1 MNVGVLIFLA
11 DTIARV
17 LVFLAL
23 IVVLDLKYGFTDIPN
38 FGITG
43 FFALGA
49 YTTAVLTAT
58 DPQFGTG
65 LGLPWWTG
73 WIASVLV
80 VAAVGALISLATLR
94 VDELYL
100 GLVTFAFAE
109 IVLVFVRNLDP
120 ITGGSLGLIGLDR
133 ILPEASTVSR
143 SAFLLGA
150 SVVLVGLFAAG
161 WYRIATA
168 PLGRALQAI
177 RVDELV
183 ARTSGKNAFRFK
195 VKVFTLGS
203 AAIGLVG
210 GFWATYNG
218 GVVPNMFELQVLLL
232 LWIGMILGGNR
243 RLAGL
248 AVGATV
254 IFSLR
259 IGTRFVSVPFLS
271 PTQFASLR
279 GVLIGLILIGIIT
292 YRPQGILGRAEE
304 VL

>member
-1 MNVGVLIFLA
+1 MSAGTLIFLL
-11 DTIARV
+11 DTAARI

-23 IVVLDLKYGFTDIPN
+23 VVVLDLKYGFTDIPN

-49 YTTAVLTAT
+49 YTTAILTAT
-58 DPQFGTG
+58 DPQYGMG

-80 VAAVGALISLATLR
+80 VAVAGALISLATLR

-109 IVLVFVRNLDP
+109 ITLVFIRNLDP

-133 ILPEASTVSR
+133 ILRSATPLVR
-143 SAFLLGA
+143 SAFLLGIA
-150 SVVLVGLFAAG
+150 VAVVALFAAG

-168 PLGRALQAI
+168 PLGRVLQAI

-183 ARTSGKNAFRFK
+183 ARTSGKHTFLFK
-195 VKVFTLGS
+195 IKIFTLGS
-203 AAIGLVG
+203 AAVGLVG

-218 GVVPNMFELQVLLL
+218 GIVPNMFELQVLLL
-232 LWIGMILGGNR
+232 IWIGMILGGNR

-248 AVGATV
+248 VVGTTV

-259 IGTRFVSVPFLS
+259 VGTRFVSAPLITG
-271 PTQFASLR
+271 TQFASLR
-279 GVLIGLILIGIIT
+279 GVVIGLILIGIIV
-292 YRPQGILGRAEE
+292 YRPQGILGRGEE

>member
-1 MNVGVLIFLA
+1 MSAGTVIFLS
-11 DTIARV
+11 DTVVRV

-23 IVVLDLKYGFTDIPN
+23 IIVLDLKYGFTDIPN

-58 DPQFGTG
+58 NPQYGIG
-65 LGLPWWTG
+65 LGLSWWAG
-73 WIASVLV
+73 WLASILV
-80 VAAVGALISLATLR
+80 VAVIGGLISLASLR

-109 IVLVFVRNLDP
+109 ITLVLIRNIQP
-120 ITGGSLGLIGLDR
+120 VTGGSLGLIGIDPLLTDVT
-133 ILPEASTVSR
+133 PFVR
-143 SAFLLGA
+143 SVFFLGA
-150 SVVLVGLFAAG
+150 TLLLVVLFAAG

-168 PLGRALQAI
+168 PLGRVLQAI

-183 ARTSGKNAFRFK
+183 AQMSGKHTFRFK
-195 VKVFTLGS
+195 IKIFTLGS

-218 GVVPNMFELQVLLL
+218 GIVPNMFEIQVLLL
-232 LWIGMILGGNR
+232 IWIGMILGGNR
-243 RLAGL
+243 RLSGL
-248 AVGATV
+248 FVGAVV

-259 IGTRFVSVPFLS
+259 IGTRFVSPPFLS
-271 PTQFASLR
+271 ETQFASIR
-279 GVLIGLILIGIIT
+279 GVIIGLILIGIIV
-292 YRPQGILGRAEE
+292 YRPEGILGNEKE
-304 VL
+304 IL

>member
-1 MNVGVLIFLA
+1 MSLGTVIFLS
-11 DTIARV
+11 DTVARV

-23 IVVLDLKYGFTDIPN
+23 IIVLDLKYGFTDIPN

-58 DPQFGTG
+58 DPQYGMG
-65 LGLPWWTG
+65 LGLPWWAG
-73 WIASVLV
+73 WLASVLV
-80 VAAVGALISLATLR
+80 VAVVGALISLASLR

-109 IVLVFVRNLDP
+109 ITLVFIRNLQS
-120 ITGGSLGLIGLDR
+120 ITGGSLGLIGIDPV
-133 ILPEASTVSR
+133 LPNATPFLR
-143 SAFLLGA
+143 SIFFLVA
-150 SVVLVGLFAAG
+150 TFALVGLYAAG

-168 PLGRALQAI
+168 PLGRVLQAI

-183 ARTSGKNAFRFK
+183 AQTSGKHTFLFK
-195 VKVFTLGS
+195 IKIFTLGS

-218 GVVPNMFELQVLLL
+218 GIVPNMFELQVLLL
-232 LWIGMILGGNR
+232 IWIGMILGGNR
-243 RLAGL
+243 RLSGL
-248 AVGATV
+248 AVGAVV

-259 IGTRFVSVPFLS
+259 IGTRFVSLPFVTE
-271 PTQFASLR
+271 TQFASLR
-279 GVLIGLILIGIIT
+279 GIVIGLILIGIIV
-292 YRPQGILGRAEE
+292 YRPQGLFGNSKEIL
-304 VL
+304 

>member
-1 MNVGVLIFLA
+1 MSVGTAIFLS

-17 LVFLAL
+17 LVFVAL
-23 IVVLDLKYGFTDIPN
+23 IIVLDLKYGFTDIPN

-58 DPQFGTG
+58 DPQYGMG
-65 LGLPWWTG
+65 LGLPWWAG
-73 WIASVLV
+73 WLASVLL
-80 VAAVGALISLATLR
+80 VAVIGGLISLASLR

-109 IVLVFVRNLDP
+109 ITLVLIRNLQP
-120 ITGGSLGLIGLDR
+120 VTGGSLGLIGIDP
-133 ILPEASTVSR
+133 ILADVTPFVR
-143 SAFLLGA
+143 SGFFLVATFLLVA
-150 SVVLVGLFAAG
+150 LFAAG

-168 PLGRALQAI
+168 PLGRVLQAI

-183 ARTSGKNAFRFK
+183 AQMSGKHTFRFK
-195 VKVFTLGS
+195 VKIFTLGS

-218 GVVPNMFELQVLLL
+218 GIVPNMFEIQVLLL
-232 LWIGMILGGNR
+232 IWIGMILGGNR

-248 AVGATV
+248 VVGAVV

-271 PTQFASLR
+271 ETQFASIR
-279 GVLIGLILIGIIT
+279 GVIIGLILIGIII
-292 YRPQGILGRAEE
+292 YRPQGILGNEKE
-304 VL
+304 IL

>member
-1 MNVGVLIFLA
+1 MSLGTVIFLS
-11 DTIARV
+11 DTIARI

-23 IVVLDLKYGFTDIPN
+23 IIVLDLKYGFTDIPN

-49 YTTAVLTAT
+49 YTTAVITAT
-58 DPQFGTG
+58 DPQYGLG

-73 WIASVLV
+73 WLASILV
-80 VAAVGALISLATLR
+80 VAAIGALISLASLR

-109 IVLVFVRNLDP
+109 ITLVFIRNLEP
-120 ITGGSLGLIGLDR
+120 ITGGSLGLIGIDP
-133 ILPEASTVSR
+133 ILPAVTPFLRSTV
-143 SAFLLGA
+143 FLVATIL
-150 SVVLVGLFAAG
+150 LVATFAVG

-168 PLGRALQAI
+168 PLGRVLQAI

-183 ARTSGKNAFRFK
+183 AETSGKHAFLFK
-195 VKVFTLGS
+195 VKIFTLGS

-218 GVVPNMFELQVLLL
+218 GIVPNMFELQVLLL
-232 LWIGMILGGNR
+232 IWIGMILGGNR

-248 AVGATV
+248 VVGAVV

-259 IGTRFVSVPFLS
+259 IGTRFVSVPGLS
-271 PTQFASLR
+271 ETQFASLR
-279 GVLIGLILIGIIT
+279 GVLIGLLLIGIIL
-292 YRPQGILGRAEE
+292 YRPQGLLGNSKEIL
-304 VL
+304 